1 MSKLT
6 KITAMLAGFFALDKA
21 LAILRQV
28 IIGRQFG
35 LSGELDVFNVA
46 NNMPD
51 LLFALISGGALA
63 MAFIPVLS
71 DVLTQEGR
79 AAAWKLFSRIA
90 NLAFVVSAGT
100 ALLVALF
107 APQLIRM
114 ELGIAPGFTAPQ
126 QALTVELMR
135 MDLIAMLIFS
145 ISGLIMAGLQA
156 NQHFFL
162 PALAP
167 LFYNIGQIFGATILA
182 PSEGYQI
189 GGIELPS
196 YGLGIHG
203 LVYGVILGALLHL
216 AIQIPGLIKYK
227 FNWTVGFG
235 LRDSAVKEVL
245 RLMGPRLLTMFFVQL
260 IFLVRDN
267 LASRL
272 AEGAVSAL
280 SYGYMFQQ
288 VPETLIGTA
297 IGTALLP
304 TLSEQISK
312 KDYQAFRSTVNRTIN
327 VLISLTMPIA
337 AIASF
342 ALRPLLV
349 VAFDFDDAGTDLLL
363 WVTRG
368 YFVGL
373 TGHCLLEM
381 AARSFYAQHEAKKP
395 LYAAMINVG
404 LYILFGS
411 LFYKLW
417 GAAGISL
424 TDSLA
429 FTVQALVLLFWLKR
443 YIRYRIEVGKSLMRA
458 VIASVLSSGLIL
470 LILHFGS
477 ESLSPLMLGL
487 LSGFAG
493 IAIAAPLVWK
503 DIKLAFRL

>member
-1 MSKLT
+1 
-6 KITAMLAGFFALDKA
+6 MLAGFFALDKA

-35 LSGELDVFNVA
+35 LGGDLDVFNVA

-79 AAAWKLFSRIA
+79 ESAWQLFSRIA
-90 NLAFVVSAGT
+90 NLAFVISA
-100 ALLVALF
+100 ALAVLVGIF
-107 APQLIRM
+107 APILIRS
-114 ELGIAPGFTAPQ
+114 EIGLAPGFTISQ
-126 QALTVELMR
+126 QGLTVELMR
-135 MDLIAMLIFS
+135 LDLVAMMIFS
-145 ISGLIMAGLQA
+145 ISGLVMAGLQA

-167 LFYNIGQIFGATILA
+167 IFYNIGQIFGATILA
-182 PSEGYQI
+182 PAEGFQI
-189 GGIELPS
+189 AGITLPS
-196 YGLGIHG
+196 FDMGIHG
-203 LVYGVILGALLHL
+203 LVYGVILGAILHL
-216 AIQIPGLIKYK
+216 AIQIPGLVKYQ
-227 FNWTVGFG
+227 FRWSIGFG
-235 LRDSAVKEVL
+235 LKDSAVQEVM
-245 RLMGPRLLTMFFVQL
+245 RLMGPRLLTMFFIQL

-280 SYGYMFQQ
+280 AYGYMFQQ

-312 KDYQAFRSTVNRTIN
+312 QDYQAFRSTVNRTIN
-327 VLISLTMPIA
+327 VLISLTLPIA

-349 VAFDFDDAGTDLLL
+349 FAFGFDDAGTDLLL

-381 AARSFYAQHEAKKP
+381 TARSFYAQHEAKKP
-395 LYAAMINVG
+395 LYAAMINVA
-404 LYILFGS
+404 LYILFGTI
-411 LFYKLW
+411 FYQLW

-443 YIRYRIEVGKSLMRA
+443 YIRYKIDVGKSLMRA
-458 VIASVLSSGLIL
+458 LLASVLSSAAIL
-470 LILHFGS
+470 LVLHFGS
-477 ESLSPLMLGL
+477 TVFSPLILGL
-487 LSGFAG
+487 LCGVIG
-493 IAIAAPLVWK
+493 VVIAAPLVWQ
-503 DIKLAFRL
+503 DIKLAFHL

>member
-1 MSKLT
+1 MSKLS
-6 KITAMLAGFFALDKA
+6 KITIMLAAFFSVDKA

-35 LSGELDVFNVA
+35 LTSELDVFNVA
-46 NNMPD
+46 NNVPD

-71 DVLTQEGR
+71 DVMTQEGR
-79 AAAWKLFSRIA
+79 STAWVLFSRIA
-90 NLAFVVSAGT
+90 NLAFLISAGA
-100 ALLVALF
+100 ALLVAVF
-107 APQLIRM
+107 APQLIRS
-114 ELGIAPGFTAPQ
+114 EIGIAPGFTANQ

-135 MDLIAMLIFS
+135 LDLIAMLIFS
-145 ISGLIMAGLQA
+145 ISGLVMAGLQA

-162 PALAP
+162 PAMAP
-167 LFYNIGQIFGATILA
+167 IFYNIGQIFGATVLA
-182 PSEGYQI
+182 PTQGYQI
-189 GGIELPS
+189 GGFTLPAM
-196 YGLGIHG
+196 GWGIHG
-203 LVYGVILGALLHL
+203 LVYGVILGAALHL
-216 AIQIPGLIKYK
+216 LIQVPGLVK
-227 FNWTVGFG
+227 FKFKWSIG
-235 LRDSAVKEVL
+235 LGLKDSAVQEVL

-272 AEGAVSAL
+272 AEGAVTAL

-312 KDYQAFRSTVNRTIN
+312 QDYQAFRQTVNRTIN
-327 VLISLTMPIA
+327 VLIALTIPIA

-349 VAFDFDDAGTDLLL
+349 FAFNFDEAGTDLLL

-368 YFVGL
+368 YFLGL

-381 AARSFYAQHEAKKP
+381 AARSFYAQHEAKRP
-395 LYAAMINVG
+395 LYAAMINIA
-404 LYILFGS
+404 LYIVLGS
-411 LFYKLW
+411 IFYRLW

-443 YIRYRIEVGKSLMRA
+443 YIRYKMDVGKSILKA
-458 VIASVLSSGLIL
+458 GFAAALSSAAIL
-470 LILHFGS
+470 LLLHFG
-477 ESLSPLMLGL
+477 EGILAPLWLGL
-487 LSGFAG
+487 LSVLLGLI
-493 IAIAAPLVWK
+493 IAIPIAWQDL
-503 DIKLAFRL
+503 KLAFRL

>member
-6 KITAMLAGFFALDKA
+6 KVTAMLAGFFALDKA

-35 LSGELDVFNVA
+35 LSSDLDVFNVA

-71 DVLTQEGR
+71 DVLTQDGR

-90 NLAFVVSAGT
+90 NLAFIVSAAL
-100 ALLVALF
+100 ALLVAVF
-107 APQLIRM
+107 APILIRS
-114 ELGIAPGFTAPQ
+114 EFGIAPGFSAPQ
-126 QALTVELMR
+126 QNLTVELMR
-135 MDLIAMLIFS
+135 LDLIAMLIFS
-145 ISGLIMAGLQA
+145 LSGLIMAGLQA
-156 NQHFFL
+156 NQHFLL

-182 PSEGYQI
+182 PVQGYEI
-189 GGIELPS
+189 GGFTLPAF
-196 YGLGIHG
+196 GMGIHG
-203 LVYGVILGALLHL
+203 LVFGVIIGAVMHL
-216 AIQIPGLIKYK
+216 AIQIPGLVKYQFK
-227 FNWTVGFG
+227 WTIDLG
-235 LRDSAVKEVL
+235 LKDTAVKEVL

-280 SYGYMFQQ
+280 AYGYMFQQ

-312 KDYQAFRSTVNRTIN
+312 QDYQAFRNTVNRTIN
-327 VLISLTMPIA
+327 VLISLTLPIA

-349 VAFDFDDAGTDLLL
+349 FAFGFDDAGTDLLL

-368 YFVGL
+368 YFIGL

-404 LYILFGS
+404 LYIVFGS
-411 LFYKLW
+411 IFYRLW

-429 FTVQALVLLFWLKR
+429 FTVQALVLLFWLKH
-443 YIRYRIEVGKSLMRA
+443 YIRYRIDVGKSLIRA
-458 VIASVLSSGLIL
+458 LLAAVLSSAGIF

-477 ESLSPLMLGL
+477 ASLSPLILGI
-487 LSGFAG
+487 LSALVGVG
-493 IAIAAPLVWK
+493 IAAPLVWQ
-503 DIKLAFRL
+503 DIKQVIHL